1 MTEVLTQLFIGG
13 AWVDAADGAT
23 MPVDDPTTVD
33 FLWHAADAGPKDARL
48 AEEAAVQAQAEWAR
62 TAPRARSEI
71 LRRAHEIILERTDEL
86 AHLMTSEMGKPL
98 AVELPAGHGHPKDRP
113 GDRGGLHDDPQA
125 RAADPAVQPR
135 AGRDPQGGGPA
146 GRGA

>member
-23 MPVDDPTTVD
+23 MPVDDPATGEILCHV
-33 FLWHAADAGPKDARL
+33 ADAGPKDARL

-71 LRRAHEIILERTDEL
+71 LRRAHELILER
-86 AHLMTSEMGKPL
+86 
-98 AVELPAGHGHPKDRP
+98 
-113 GDRGGLHDDPQA
+113 
-125 RAADPAVQPR
+125 
-135 AGRDPQGGGPA
+135 
-146 GRGA
+146 